1 MISSDRR
8 FAFRRIRPH
17 PVPVKLSRAKGWWL
31 AAALLVVLI
40 AGFAWLHRRPKAMD
54 QRLARYRA
62 AGLPA
67 TLAELDAWYRAVPDA
82 ENAAPEL
89 LEAIAAW
96 RHLDSNTPVLPA
108 NGSGHP
114 NPGAAWL
121 ASAGAELT
129 SNAVPLAQIHAA
141 LERPRSRYPVNLQA
155 GAALSFSHLAP
166 AKQVAQQLASEA
178 RFAAETG
185 DPERAATALLATLR
199 TARTLEEEPLLIS
212 YLVRLADN
220 AIAIDATQAVI
231 SRGPLS
237 ESGLHRLQ
245 QAFVAAEST
254 NHLARAIAGER
265 CLILDALN
273 QPALKMFTAFAAPG
287 NSSPQLFPMIFARLY
302 DLSGLKGDDLGFCLD
317 RLDDL
322 ANGVARPRSE
332 AIAPQQ
338 ELQAQI
344 DSLSSWRG
352 RLRPLSRQT
361 LPAFVKVLGK
371 DLRSVATLRCAQT
384 ALAIERWR
392 LAHGGS
398 LPPSLNALVPEY
410 LAAVPED
417 PMDGK
422 PLKYRVLSPGYV
434 VYSLGEDGTDDGGK
448 ERVPGSGVTKG
459 WDYTFTVAR

>member
-1 MISSDRR
+1 M
-8 FAFRRIRPH
+8 
-17 PVPVKLSRAKGWWL
+17 KLPRVKGWWL

-40 AGFAWLHRRPKAMD
+40 VGFACLNRRPKALD

-62 AGLPA
+62 AGQPT
-67 TLAELDAWYRAVPDA
+67 TLAELDAWYRAVPEA

-96 RHLDSNTPVLPA
+96 RHLDRNNPVLPA
-108 NGSGHP
+108 NGSSHP
-114 NPGAAWL
+114 NPDAAWL
-121 ASAGAELT
+121 ASAGAELA

-141 LERPRSRYPVNLQA
+141 LDRPRSRYPVSLLA
-155 GAALSFSHLAP
+155 GAASSIAHVAS
-166 AKQVAQQLASEA
+166 AKQVAQQLSSEA

-185 DPERAATALLATLR
+185 DPERATTALLAMLR

-212 YLVRLADN
+212 YLVRIALN

-231 SRGPLS
+231 SRSPLN
-237 ESGLHRLQ
+237 EAGLRRLQ

-254 NHLARAIAGER
+254 NHIARAIAGER

-302 DLSGLKGDDLGFCLD
+302 DLSGLKGDDFSFCLD

-322 ANGVARPRSE
+322 ADGVARPRSD
-332 AIAPQQ
+332 ATAPQH
-338 ELQAQI
+338 ELQVQI

-352 RLRPLSRQT
+352 RLRPISRQT
-361 LPAFVKVLGK
+361 LPSFVKVLSK

-384 ALAIERWR
+384 ALAVERWR
-392 LAHGGS
+392 LAHAGS
-398 LPPSLNALVPEY
+398 LPPSLNAMVPEY

-422 PLKYRVLSPGYV
+422 PLKYRTLSPGYV

-459 WDYTFTVAR
+459 WDYTFTVTR